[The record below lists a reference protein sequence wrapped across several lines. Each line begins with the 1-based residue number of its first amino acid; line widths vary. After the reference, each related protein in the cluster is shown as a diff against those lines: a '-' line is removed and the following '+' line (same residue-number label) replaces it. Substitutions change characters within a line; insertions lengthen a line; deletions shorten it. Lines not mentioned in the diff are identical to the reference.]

1 MNILENYDTK
11 HYNEVVS
18 LIEVQAVYLSNRKKL
33 FRVIICKNININ
45 GFLPAYPMFRNLH
58 RQTFKIAATQT
69 LFQDL
74 IYF

>member
-45 GFLPAYPMFRNLH
+45 GFLPAYPMFRNLY